1 MNATERVAADATWDG
16 EASCKPKTRKI
27 IYSKKT
33 RKENYGPVWF
43 LFFKI
48 ALESSF
54 LKHRERHF
62 SIL

>member
-16 EASCKPKTRKI
+16 EASCKTKTRKI

-33 RKENYGPVWF
+33 QRENYGPVWF
-43 LFFKI
+43 LFFKT

-54 LKHRERHF
+54 
-62 SIL
+62 